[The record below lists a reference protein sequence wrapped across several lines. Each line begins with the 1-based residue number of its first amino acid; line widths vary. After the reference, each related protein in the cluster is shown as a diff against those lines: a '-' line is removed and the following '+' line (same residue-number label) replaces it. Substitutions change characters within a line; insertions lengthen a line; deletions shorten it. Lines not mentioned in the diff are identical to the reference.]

1 MPEINWAEVNAKL
14 PHGRSDEEKAKR
26 KALFD
31 SFDNGN
37 GMLSLAEIDKGI
49 RDVLH
54 LDAVFDAK
62 PAIMRAFQIAK
73 SVVKSNKKSGDD
85 FIEWKEFRF
94 FLLSLRQYF
103 EYYEAFTRIDDN
115 SDHRITLEEFV
126 AAKSKIEQWVGPIK
140 PEAEF
145 KVIDKNHG
153 GFILFDEFCDWAIK
167 KNLDLED
174 DID

>member
-1 MPEINWAEVNAKL
+1 MSIDWAEINAKL
-14 PHGRSDEEKAKR
+14 PTGRSEEEKEKR
-26 KALFD
+26 KALFQK
-31 SFDNGN
+31 FDNGN
-37 GMLSLAEIDKGI
+37 GLLSLAEIDKAI

-54 LDAVFDAK
+54 LDHVFDAK

-73 SVVKSNKKSGDD
+73 SVVKSDKTSGDD
-85 FIEWKEFRF
+85 YIEFNEFRF

-103 EYYEAFTRIDDN
+103 EYYEAFSRIDKD
-115 SDHRITLEEFV
+115 SDHRITLKEFEL
-126 AAKSKIEQWVGPIK
+126 AQPKIEQWVGPIK
-140 PEAEF
+140 PAVEF
-145 KVIDKNHG
+145 KAIDKNHG